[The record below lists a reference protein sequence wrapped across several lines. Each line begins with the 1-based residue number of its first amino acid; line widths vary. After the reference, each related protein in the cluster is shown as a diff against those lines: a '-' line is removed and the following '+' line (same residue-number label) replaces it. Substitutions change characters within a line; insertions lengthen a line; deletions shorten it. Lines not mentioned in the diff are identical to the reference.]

1 MEPIT
6 GAYNPKEHE
15 SKIYK
20 LWEKSGYFNPDNLP
34 KQNSKSKNK
43 NYIVYM
49 PLPNVTG
56 TLHMGHTLNNT
67 LQDILIR
74 YYRLRGFKTLWL
86 PGTDHAGIATQY
98 VVEKELKKEGKNRWE
113 LGRKNFIKRVWE
125 WKNKYGNII
134 LNQLKK
140 LGCSADWS
148 RTRFTMEKNYSQDVL
163 KAFIHYYQ
171 KGLIYRGLRTVN
183 WCPRCATSLSELELE
198 YENEKATL
206 YYLKYGPLTLA
217 TVRPETKFGDTAI
230 AVNPYDK
237 RYKNYIGKTL
247 EIDSLAT
254 EGELDKP
261 ALVKI
266 KLPIVADEVVDPK
279 FGTGAVKVTPAH
291 DITDFEISQRHNLP
305 IKSVIDESGRMNKN
319 AGKYASLKTEEARKK
334 IVEDLTITGLLIKEE
349 PYEHRVA
356 KCYRCGT
363 IIEPLPSKQWFLKMD
378 DLAKKAIAAVR
389 QKKVKILPK
398 NFEKPYFNWLENI
411 RDWSISR
418 QIWWGHQ
425 LPVWFCQKQNQNSLN
440 DESTKEQFIVSLKKP
455 KNCPFCKNCQ
465 MEQSNEVLDTWFSSA
480 LWPFAGLSQKDL
492 KKYYPGNTLITAR
505 DIINLWVARMIFSGL
520 EFMKKVPFNKVFI
533 NGTILTKE
541 GLRMSKSKGTGIDPI
556 KYIEDYGADATR
568 FAVIWQATGQDI
580 RWDETAVI
588 AGRKFTN
595 KIWNASRF
603 VLINTNKSMKLDIK
617 KIKQLKNLT
626 AADKKILKETTL
638 VKKKVEKR
646 IENFE
651 FSKALREIYN
661 FFWHKYCDI
670 YLEKSKSQIADP
682 NLKTN
687 TQIILIYVLFE
698 SLKMLH
704 PFMPFVTEA
713 IYQKLPLKNKKL
725 LLIEKWNG

>member
-1 MEPIT
+1 
-6 GAYNPKEHE
+6 
-15 SKIYK
+15 
-20 LWEKSGYFNPDNLP
+20 
-34 KQNSKSKNK
+34 
-43 NYIVYM
+43 
-49 PLPNVTG
+49 
-56 TLHMGHTLNNT
+56 
-67 LQDILIR
+67 
-74 YYRLRGFKTLWL
+74 
-86 PGTDHAGIATQY
+86 
-98 VVEKELKKEGKNRWE
+98 
-113 LGRKNFIKRVWE
+113 
-125 WKNKYGNII
+125 
-134 LNQLKK
+134 
-140 LGCSADWS
+140 
-148 RTRFTMEKNYSQDVL
+148 
-163 KAFIHYYQ
+163 
-171 KGLIYRGLRTVN
+171 
-183 WCPRCATSLSELELE
+183 
-198 YENEKATL
+198 
-206 YYLKYGPLTLA
+206 
-217 TVRPETKFGDTAI
+217 
-230 AVNPYDK
+230 
-237 RYKNYIGKTL
+237 
-247 EIDSLAT
+247 
-254 EGELDKP
+254 
-261 ALVKI
+261 
-266 KLPIVADEVVDPK
+266 VADEVVDPK

-334 IVEDLTITGLLIKEE
+334 IVEDLKITGLLIKEE

-378 DLAKKAIAAVR
+378 DLAKKAIAAVC

-603 VLINTNKSMKLDIK
+603 VLINTNKSMKLDINK

-682 NLKTN
+682 NLKIN